1 MSANWGLLD
10 PNAYRRGFEQS
21 QDMFDQVRKEQVRKA
36 TGSALQDLMADP
48 NGRPRSLNALA
59 MLAPDTASQ
68 LIKFQQGQQDRSRD
82 TEYRSALSD
91 YYGAGGGN
99 SMNALMPRPMRPS
112 TPTSNI
118 APPPISDAPPPPADW
133 EARLGPGGLD
143 QLPAMSGTPHRMG
156 NPAQPITHIDPNS
169 VAADPYAAQGIGA
182 ESGVAGQVAPG
193 AEETGLPMPPEI
205 ARAAQ
210 SPDMNVRNAAFK
222 RMMQLN
228 PIEAMKIQSSER
240 DRHLDGME
248 DANKAFRFAAEALG
262 NARDDATYKQVL
274 DRVEQAVAPLG
285 IDIRSMVPG
294 THPGPDGIRELQMQA
309 LDISQRFAA
318 IDRRFS
324 AEARVADIEADNER
338 ADRNTNSIIE
348 DRQARTGIARD
359 RAATSDRREARIAAG
374 GGGRGKGGG
383 KAPVKIRQGEA
394 VAAGPGGAKM
404 VVRGGK
410 WVPAQ

>member
-10 PNAYRRGFEQS
+10 PNAYQRGAEQS
-21 QDMFDQVRKEQVRKA
+21 QGMFDQVRKEQVRQA
-36 TGSALQDLMADP
+36 TGSALQALMADP
-48 NGRPRSLNALA
+48 NARPQSLNALA

-68 LIKFQQGQQDRSRD
+68 LVKFQQGQQDRSRE

-91 YYGAGGGN
+91 YYGAGGGE

-133 EARLGPGGLD
+133 EARLGPGGLN
-143 QLPAMSGTPHRMG
+143 AMTGVRHRMG
-156 NPAQPITHIDPNS
+156 EPSQPLAQVDPN
-169 VAADPYAAQGIGA
+169 AYPAGPGAAQA
-182 ESGVAGQVAPG
+182 PDLTQQVAPG
-193 AEETGLPMPPEI
+193 AEEDGPPMPPEI

-210 SPDMNVRNAAFK
+210 SPDPNVRNAAFK

-248 DANKAFRFAAEALG
+248 DANKAFRYAAEALG

-274 DRVEQAVAPLG
+274 DRVEQAVGPLG

-318 IDRRFS
+318 MDRRFS
-324 AEARVADIEADNER
+324 AEARVDDIEADNER
-338 ADRNTNSIIE
+338 ADRNTDSIIA
-348 DRQARTGIARD
+348 DRGARTGIQRQ
-359 RAATSDRREARIAAG
+359 RAETSDRREARMAAG
-374 GGGRGKGGG
+374 GGRRGGKPKKGGG
-383 KAPVKIRQGEA
+383 GSAPSAVNPATGERIEY
-394 VAAGPGGAKM
+394 
-404 VVRGGK
+404 RGGK
-410 WVPAQ
+410 WVPAK

>member
-21 QDMFDQVRKEQVRKA
+21 QDMFDTVRKEQVRQA
-36 TGSALQDLMADP
+36 TGSALQALMADP
-48 NGRPRSLNALA
+48 NGQPRSLNALA
-59 MLAPDTASQ
+59 MLAPVTASQ
-68 LIKFQQGQQDRSRD
+68 LIKFQQGQQDRARE
-82 TEYRSALSD
+82 TEFRSALSD
-91 YYGAGGGN
+91 YYGAGDGGT
-99 SMNALMPRPMRPS
+99 MNALMPRPVRPS
-112 TPTSNI
+112 APTSNI

-133 EARLGPGGLD
+133 EARLGPGGLN
-143 QLPAMSGTPHRMG
+143 AMTGVRHRLG
-156 NPAQPITHIDPNS
+156 EPSRPITEIDPNNA
-169 VAADPYAAQGIGA
+169 VVDPYAAQGIGA
-182 ESGVAGQVAPG
+182 ESGVTGQLAPG
-193 AEETGLPMPPEI
+193 AEEDGPPMPPEI

-210 SPDMNVRNAAFK
+210 SPDPNVRNAAFK

-248 DANKAFRFAAEALG
+248 DANKAFRYAAEALG

-318 IDRRFS
+318 IDRRFT
-324 AEARVADIEADNER
+324 AEARVADAEADNER
-338 ADRNTNSIIE
+338 QDRNTDNIIANR
-348 DRQARTGIARD
+348 DARTGISRD
-359 RAATSDRREARIAAG
+359 RESRIASTPRGGSGKKAG
-374 GGGRGKGGG
+374 GPTVLKNGTVVEGKGKYAG
-383 KAPVKIRQGEA
+383 KRFVYHNGELKPLG
-394 VAAGPGGAKM
+394 VS
-404 VVRGGK
+404 
-410 WVPAQ
+410 Q

>member
-10 PNAYRRGFEQS
+10 PNAYQRGAEQS
-21 QDMFDQVRKEQVRKA
+21 QGMFDQVRKEQVRQA
-36 TGSALQDLMADP
+36 TGSALQALMADP
-48 NGRPRSLNALA
+48 NAQPQSLNALA

-68 LIKFQQGQQDRSRD
+68 LIKFQQGQQDRSRE
-82 TEYRSALSD
+82 TEFRGALSD
-91 YYGAGGGN
+91 YYGAGGG
-99 SMNALMPRPMRPS
+99 SMNALMPRPARPS

-118 APPPISDAPPPPADW
+118 APPISAAPPPPADW
-133 EARLGPGGLD
+133 QARLGPEGVNAL
-143 QLPAMSGTPHRMG
+143 SGTPHRMG
-156 NPAQPITHIDPNS
+156 NPAQPITPIDPNS
-169 VAADPYAAQGIGA
+169 VATDPYAAQGIGA
-182 ESGVAGQVAPG
+182 ESGVAGQIAPG
-193 AEETGLPMPPEI
+193 SEEAGPPMPPEI

-248 DANKAFRFAAEALG
+248 DANKAFRYAAEALG

-285 IDIRSMVPG
+285 IDSRSMVPG
-294 THPGPDGIRELQMQA
+294 THPGPAGIRELQMQA

-324 AEARVADIEADNER
+324 AEARVADIEDDNER
-338 ADRNTNSIIE
+338 QDRNTDSIIR
-348 DRQARTGIARD
+348 DREARTGIARD
-359 RAATSDRREARIAAG
+359 RASVSAERERRMAAG
-374 GGGRGKGGG
+374 GGGRGG
-383 KAPVKIRQGEA
+383 KKSGPTRFVNGQVVKNDKTGQQAIYYNGEFI
-394 VAAGPGGAKM
+394 PF
-404 VVRGGK
+404 
-410 WVPAQ
+410 

>member
-10 PNAYRRGFEQS
+10 PNAYQRGAEQS
-21 QDMFDQVRKEQVRKA
+21 QGMFDQVRKEQVRQA
-36 TGSALQDLMADP
+36 TGSALQALMADP
-48 NGRPRSLNALA
+48 NAQPQSLNALA
-59 MLAPDTASQ
+59 MLSPDTASQ

-82 TEYRSALSD
+82 TEYRGALSD

-99 SMNALMPRPMRPS
+99 SMNALMPRPMAPT

-118 APPPISDAPPPPADW
+118 APPPISAAPPPPADW
-133 EARLGPGGLD
+133 EARLGPGGLA
-143 QLPAMSGTPHRMG
+143 QLPAA
-156 NPAQPITHIDPNS
+156 PARGAIVPVDPNN
-169 VAADPYAAQGIGA
+169 ALADPSQGIGG
-182 ESGVAGQVAPG
+182 EPSLMAPG
-193 AEETGLPMPPEI
+193 ADDGPPMPPEI
-205 ARAAQ
+205 ARAAE

-248 DANKAFRFAAEALG
+248 EANKAFRFAAEALG

-274 DRVEQAVAPLG
+274 ARVEQAVGPLG

-309 LDISQRFAA
+309 LEISQRFAA

-324 AEARVADIEADNER
+324 AEARVDDIEADNER
-338 ADRNTNSIIE
+338 QDRNTDSIIA
-348 DRQARTGIARD
+348 DRGARTGIARD
-359 RAATSDRREARIAAG
+359 RASVSAERERRIAAG
-374 GGGRGKGGG
+374 GGGRGGKPKKAGGG
-383 KAPVKIRQGEA
+383 SGSPPSAVNPATGER
-394 VAAGPGGAKM
+394 
-404 VVRGGK
+404 VVFRGGK
-410 WVPAQ
+410 WVPAK